1 MDMPK
6 SWALQDAKARFS
18 EVVRRA
24 NTDGPQIVTYRG
36 VEKAVVLSADE
47 YRRLKPEKKPSFV
60 DMLLNGPKFDD
71 ETIDLINRRSRDQG
85 RKIKF

>member
-1 MDMPK
+1 MSK

-18 EVVRRA
+18 EVVRKA

-36 VEKAVVLSADE
+36 VEKAVVLSAE
-47 YRRLKPEKKPSFV
+47 EFRKLKPEKPSFV
-60 DMLLNGPKFDD
+60 DMLLGIPKLDD
-71 ETIDLINRRSRDQG
+71 ETVDLINQRSKDQG